1 MRRRLLAI
9 AATFAALALI
19 CIVTIDQPIARWI
32 ASREVWPVWDRGV
45 ALVEVATGVE
55 PSGWIGI
62 AVLVGG
68 VLATQLWWRRHAR
81 AWLLVAL
88 THLVSRNLMG
98 WLKFSLGRLRPLEWL
113 AHPHSGGHTFFRGG
127 VAFPSGHVVL
137 VASLVVPIVV
147 VWPRLRWLLV
157 AVAFTMIA
165 RVAVD
170 AHFVSDVLAGLALV
184 AAVTWLCAAIVD
196 RASPGDRGREV
207 PRDQRMQRDLG
218 PVRRE

>member
-1 MRRRLLAI
+1 MRRRLLAM
-9 AATFAALALI
+9 AAVSAGLAAI
-19 CIVTIDQPIARWI
+19 CIVTIDQPVARWI
-32 ASREVWPVWDRGV
+32 ATREVWPGWDRGV
-45 ALVEVATGVE
+45 AALEVASGGE

-62 AVLVGG
+62 AVLLAG
-68 VLATQLWWRRHAR
+68 VIATQLRWRGNAR

-113 AHPHSGGHTFFRGG
+113 ASGDHLGHTFFRGG
-127 VAFPSGHVVL
+127 IAFPSGHVVL

-147 VWPRLRWLLV
+147 TWPRLRWLLV
-157 AVAFTMIA
+157 AVAFTMVA

-184 AAVTWLCAAIVD
+184 AAVTWLCVVIVD
-196 RASPGDRGREV
+196 RLADRGDQV

-218 PVRRE
+218 PIGRE